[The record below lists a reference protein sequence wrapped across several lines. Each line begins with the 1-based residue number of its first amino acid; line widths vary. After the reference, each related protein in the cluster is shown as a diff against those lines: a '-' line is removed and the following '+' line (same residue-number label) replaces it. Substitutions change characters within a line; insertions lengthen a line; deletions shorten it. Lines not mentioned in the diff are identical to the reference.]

1 VTRRRVEFVILAL
14 ALASAALFAALWV
27 HARSSHVQ
35 REGILV
41 IDLGVAKNAD
51 VNMPYPIHILDHSGR
66 EFAGFDH
73 HGIPQALAVPANR
86 YPVVVEAGFR
96 PGGCRAKVA
105 ATGEAVVQVE
115 LTRRGCV
122 AWQIY

>member
-1 VTRRRVEFVILAL
+1 MTRRRVELVILAL
-14 ALASAALFAALWV
+14 ALSSAAFFAVLWV

-35 REGILV
+35 REDILV
-41 IDLGVAKNAD
+41 IDLGADKNAD
-51 VNMPYPIHILDHSGR
+51 VSMPYPIRILDHDGR

-86 YPVVVEAGFR
+86 YPVFVEAGFR
-96 PGGCRAKVA
+96 PDGCRAKVA
-105 ATGEAVVQVE
+105 ATSEAVVQVE

-122 AWQIY
+122 AWQVN